1 MKVLPVIIVA
11 TLLGA
16 IWTFSVS
23 AAGTSQ
29 WPMFHGDQ
37 ARTGFSNSKAPS
49 SPNVL
54 WEITTTQLKEYGVN
68 NFEIHSPI
76 IDQNRVFFSSV
87 QVFAADLS
95 SGKILWNYKGDRPDF
110 FADTAAAGD
119 GKIFVRVTNSSQL
132 KNMSSGFI
140 YALDE
145 ATGNLLWKYQTK
157 KQITHS
163 IPLFAESKVFVGDE
177 SGSVY
182 AIDAKTGKIVWQQ
195 QLEAYQIHSSP
206 AYDQGVIFVG
216 TETTDESGGRLD
228 RGSYM
233 YALSAKDGQTLWRKE
248 HTYMSPCLIYHRFH
262 LLFL

>member
-1 MKVLPVIIVA
+1 MKVLPVIIVV

-16 IWTFSVS
+16 IWPFSLK
-23 AAGTSQ
+23 AAGTLQ
-29 WPMFHGDQ
+29 WSVFHGDP
-37 ARTGFSNSKAPS
+37 ARTGFSNSKIPS
-49 SPNVL
+49 SANRL
-54 WEITTTQLKEYGVN
+54 WEITTSQLREYGVN

-76 IDQNRVFFSSV
+76 IDQNKVFFSSA

-110 FADTAAAGD
+110 FADTAASGD

-163 IPLFAESKVFVGDE
+163 NPVFAESKVFVGDE

-182 AIDAKTGKIVWQQ
+182 AIDAKTGKLVWQK
-195 QLEAYQIHSSP
+195 QLEALWIHSSP
-206 AYDQGVIFVG
+206 AYEQGVIYVG
-216 TETTDESGGRLD
+216 TETSDVGDGKTG
-228 RGSYM
+228 RGSFL
-233 YALSAKDGQTLWRKE
+233 YALDAKD
-248 HTYMSPCLIYHRFH
+248 
-262 LLFL
+262 

>member
-1 MKVLPVIIVA
+1 MKVLPVIIVV

-16 IWTFSVS
+16 IWPFSLK
-23 AAGTSQ
+23 AAGTLQ
-29 WPMFHGDQ
+29 WSVFHGDP
-37 ARTGFSNSKAPS
+37 ARTGFSNSKIPS

-54 WEITTTQLKEYGVN
+54 WEITTNQLKEYGVN

-76 IDQNRVFFSSV
+76 IDQNKVFFSSV

-132 KNMSSGFI
+132 KNMFSGFI

-145 ATGNLLWKYQTK
+145 VDGNLLWKYQTK

-163 IPLFAESKVFVGDE
+163 NPVFIEGKVFVGDE
-177 SGSVY
+177 SGSIY
-182 AIDAKTGKIVWQQ
+182 AIDAKDGKLAWQQ

-206 AYDQGVIFVG
+206 AYEGGVIYVG
-216 TETTDESGGRLD
+216 TETQDDSGGRSD
-228 RGSYM
+228 RGSYL
-233 YALSAKDGQTLWRKE
+233 YALDAKD
-248 HTYMSPCLIYHRFH
+248 
-262 LLFL
+262 